1 MSLAERGESGQ
12 ADAATG
18 SGISGDGN
26 SQVAETHVSYS
37 AVKPLFGEV
46 MHESRSVVLLLGL
59 VVLLLGCGAGKE
71 ARSANYAGEADYASA
86 QAPQSSPAP
95 AAAEEASPA
104 DGGSGYGY
112 QYEAGVPGG
121 GDERLA
127 QAPPPSAP
135 GAAPG
140 AEPPAATQ
148 PGPPSTAI
156 PDAVSGPL
164 LIYEAKVQIAVF
176 EADKALTA
184 AEKLAREAKGYLVR
198 RADRSITFRVPAER
212 FQAVLEQVLELGDVL
227 HREVQARDVTD
238 EFYDTQTRLRT
249 LHAMRD
255 RLEDLLRRAQ
265 KVEEALAVEREL
277 GRIVEQIE
285 QAKGRL
291 KLLQELIAFST
302 ITIEFQPRNVETIES
317 RVKLPF
323 PWLDQLGLGPLLS
336 L

>member
-1 MSLAERGESGQ
+1 
-12 ADAATG
+12 
-18 SGISGDGN
+18 
-26 SQVAETHVSYS
+26 
-37 AVKPLFGEV
+37 VKALFGEV
-46 MHESRSVVLLLGL
+46 MQGLRCRLLLLGATL
-59 VVLLLGCGAGKE
+59 WLLGCAAGKD
-71 ARSANYAGEADYASA
+71 ARSASYAGEADAAPA
-86 QAPQSSPAP
+86 QAPQAV
-95 AAAEEASPA
+95 AAEEAPA
-104 DGGSGYGY
+104 DEAGPTDGYGY
-112 QYEAGVPGG
+112 QYQAEPPGG
-121 GDERLA
+121 DQRLA
-127 QAPPPSAP
+127 QAPPPQQPSAP
-135 GAAPG
+135 SPPAG
-140 AEPPAATQ
+140 AEVAPPTP
-148 PGPPSTAI
+148 PGGPSTAL

-164 LIYEAKVQIAVF
+164 LIYEASVQIAVF
-176 EADKALTA
+176 ESEKALTA
-184 AEKLAREAKGYLVR
+184 AEDLARDAKGYLVR
-198 RADRSITFRVPAER
+198 RADRTITFRVPAER
-212 FQAVLEQVLELGDVL
+212 FQAVLDQVLKLGDVL

-265 KVEEALAVEREL
+265 NVQEALAVEREL